1 MSILGLRWLN
11 ATVKNKSAM
20 LLQRCHWFSVDKLNE
35 AVNFIALNA
44 TQITAHLKIVVKRD
58 MHFLQCVN

>member
-1 MSILGLRWLN
+1 MN

-35 AVNFIALNA
+35 AINFIVLNA
-44 TQITAHLKIVVKRD
+44 TEITAHLKIVVKRD